1 MARKKKVEET
11 TIMQET
17 AIEQIAQQVAEQPK
31 NKRIIMN
38 KDTELRKF
46 PTLQQAHV
54 TGIAKKGSMHEVVQT
69 IGGLYGWFYKLNNG
83 CYVVKEG
90 NYIEV

>member
-1 MARKKKVEET
+1 MARKKKIEEEAAVK
-11 TIMQET
+11 QKV
-17 AIEQIAQQVAEQPK
+17 QKK
-31 NKRIIMN
+31 NSCQKKIIIQ
-38 KDTELRKF
+38 KDIELRKF

-54 TGIAKKGSMHEVVQT
+54 VGMAKKGSMHEVVQT
-69 IGGLYGWFYKLNNG
+69 IGGLHGWFYKLNNG

>member
-1 MARKKKVEET
+1 MARKKKVEEET
-11 TIMQET
+11 VIMEQEVQKKNPNQKKIIMQ
-17 AIEQIAQQVAEQPK
+17 
-31 NKRIIMN
+31 

-54 TGIAKKGSMHEVVQT
+54 IGKAKKGSIHEVVQT